1 MKKRTAEELAAH
13 QFAYSTFEIK
23 SIDEEK
29 REIEGWATTPEP
41 DRMGDI
47 VEPEGAEFKLPVPL
61 LWQHNS
67 RQPIGEVIEAKV
79 SKQGIK
85 VRVRLA
91 KLAADAPQVLKDRI
105 EEAWHS
111 VKSKLVKAFSIGFR
125 SKEHSEI
132 EGSWAYRFIRWEWL
146 ELSLVTIP
154 ANAEATITAI
164 KSADQRARAALG
176 AKGTVVVRLDKSNP
190 GASGKTAAT
199 KTGNSEMKT
208 YKEQIKDLEATRA
221 AKAAALAEIQ
231 KLAGEKGETKDADQ
245 REQFDTLVEDIRAI
259 DGELKDLQVLESLN
273 LGAAEPVDNTKGKTT
288 TVPNGSAARVT
299 INAKLDPGVRF
310 ARMAMCVARAK
321 HLQKSGHFM
330 MPSDIYRTE
339 KGWME
344 SAPEVHL
351 ALKTAVNANDSTTA
365 AGALEWAY
373 AQNIASEFVEYLRPM
388 TLIGRIQGWR
398 RVPFNV
404 RVGGMDGGSTGYWTG
419 QGLAVPVSR
428 PTSNSISLGITKVG
442 GICVITKELA
452 MLSTPSA
459 EAMVRDDLARA
470 LQQKAD
476 ASLINPNE
484 GGSTNV
490 QPASLTYNVTARQAS
505 GTDFAAFKADWKAMT
520 SNFYANNIS
529 LSGAVVIMKEEL
541 AEALSLMVTSLGL
554 PQFPSMQDW
563 ASGNGRLMGRPVLT
577 TQVADT
583 TGSPDWD
590 NLLILLQPNQVFFAD
605 DGGASVEASD
615 QVSLQMDDAPTNK
628 STATATGASVV
639 SMFQT
644 DSIAIKALRHVNW
657 TKARSQACQLIRS
670 AAYV

>member
-1 MKKRTAEELAAH
+1 MKKRTAEDLAAH
-13 QFAYSTFEIK
+13 QFAYSTFEVK
-23 SIDEEK
+23 AIDEEK

-47 VEPEGAEFKLPVPL
+47 VEPAGAEFKTPLPL

-91 KLAADAPQVLKDRI
+91 QLSADAPQVLKERI

-111 VKSKLVKAFSIGFR
+111 VKAKLVKAFSIGFR
-125 SKEHSEI
+125 SLEHSEI

-154 ANAEATITAI
+154 ANAECTITAI

-176 AKGTVVVRLDKSNP
+176 AKGTPVVRLDKTP
-190 GASGKTAAT
+190 GASGQPAAT
-199 KTGNSEMKT
+199 RKGNSAMKT

-221 AKAAALAEIQ
+221 AKAARMAEIQ
-231 KLAGEKGETKDADQ
+231 KKATEESRTKDDAEREEFDTIAGEIKGIDA
-245 REQFDTLVEDIRAI
+245 
-259 DGELKDLQVLESLN
+259 ELKDLQALEALN
-273 LGAAEPVDNTKGKTT
+273 VAAAEPVDKTKGGV
-288 TVPNGSAARVT
+288 TVPAGAGARVS
-299 INAKLDPGVRF
+299 INAKIEPGVKF

-321 HLQKSGHFM
+321 YLQKEGHFQA
-330 MPSDIYRTE
+330 PAEIYRAE
-339 KGWME
+339 KRWMD
-344 SAPEVHL
+344 SAPDVHL
-351 ALKTAVNANDSTTA
+351 ALKAAVNANDSQTA
-365 AGALEWAY
+365 AGASEWAY
-373 AQNIASEFVEYLRPM
+373 AQNIASEFVEYLRPL
-388 TLIGRIQGWR
+388 TLLGRIQGWR
-398 RVPFNV
+398 NVPFNV
-404 RVGGMDGGSTGYWTG
+404 RVGGMNGGATGYWVG

-442 GICVITKELA
+442 GLCVITKELA
-452 MLSTPSA
+452 MLSTPGA
-459 EAMVRDDLARA
+459 EMMVRNDLAKA

-476 ASLINPNE
+476 GSLINPNS
-484 GGSTNV
+484 GGQTNV
-490 QPASLTYNVTARQAS
+490 EPAALTYGVTGRQAS
-505 GTDFAAFKADWKAMT
+505 GTDFAAFKADWKAIT
-520 SNFYANNIS
+520 SPFYAANIP
-529 LSGAVVIMKEEL
+529 LAGAVVIMKEEM

-563 ASGNGRLMGRPVLT
+563 ASGNARLMGRPVFT

-583 TGSPDWD
+583 TGSPDFD
-590 NLLILLQPNQVFFAD
+590 NLLILLQPGEVFLAD

-615 QVSLQMDDAPTNK
+615 QVSIQMDDGPNSK
-628 STATATGASVV
+628 STATATGASLV

-644 DSIAIKALRHVNW
+644 ESVAIKGIRHINW
-657 TKARSQACQLIRS
+657 TKAREQACQYIRS